1 MVEVIQKV
9 HLIYEEMVLIRR
21 NLITFML
28 YTNRTII
35 TSHSVILVCIPKL
48 IKLLK
53 EVLLRYLLREANFLG
68 LVVYYHLLIRIIP
81 DCTNF
86 RWSSI
91 SMIELKLFGPVVPGI
106 KSKVLNTS
114 IFVFDFY
121 HSFTPL
127 YIFYRCL
134 ILINKSWNE
143 FEVLWPIL

>member
-1 MVEVIQKV
+1 MEVIQKV

-28 YTNRTII
+28 YPNWTII
-35 TSHSVILVCIPKL
+35 TSHCVIFWILVFIPKL

-68 LVVYYHLLIRIIP
+68 LVIHYHLLIRIIP
-81 DCTNF
+81 DCTYF

-91 SMIELKLFGPVVPGI
+91 SMVELKWFGPVVPGI
-106 KSKVLNTS
+106 KSKVLYTS
-114 IFVFDFY
+114 IFILYFN

-127 YIFYRCL
+127 YIFYRCFK
-134 ILINKSWNE
+134 LINKSWNE
-143 FEVLWPIL
+143 FEV